1 MENKN
6 TQNRKKLG
14 ESVLKTQESTPETID
29 IPETINEVY
38 LSKKSIK
45 ELIDLLKKGKEIKDE
60 KILEEVSYEIIKRT
74 QSDSLTLEDCFDL
87 LEQNEDGINMFL
99 LSSNVFVQKYIDT
112 NNLNLKEK
120 IRKKIESIAN
130 MQTDE
135 NDEVKKLI
143 KYSALLFLSNT
154 NNKNNFEVLETKT
167 TYGSGG
173 IIKEINNNI
182 NKKITT
188 NNLIKETNKSSY
200 KNNFDLDKKRIS
212 DFIRKIS
219 GLK

>member
-6 TQNRKKLG
+6 TQNGKKLG
-14 ESVLKTQESTPETID
+14 KSVLKTQESTPETID
-29 IPETINEVY
+29 IPETINEIY
-38 LSKKSIK
+38 LSKKSVK
-45 ELIDLLKKGKEIKDE
+45 ELIDLLKKEKEIKDE

-74 QSDSLTLEDCFDL
+74 QSDSLTLEDCFYL

-135 NDEVKKLI
+135 KDEVKKFI
-143 KYSALLFLSNT
+143 KSSALLFLSNT

-167 TYGSGG
+167 NYGSGG